1 MQTTEYHDLVGAGRP
16 ADATSFV
23 HMNDDYLFTA
33 PISPQDLFGPSCSG
47 VRVLVENRA
56 VHSVSEEDYLTQ
68 LETARGRT
76 WPLSV
81 LHSVVSLDKH
91 YNRDAS

>member
-1 MQTTEYHDLVGAGRP
+1 
-16 ADATSFV
+16 
-23 HMNDDYLFTA
+23 MNDDYLFTA
-33 PISPQDLFGPSCSG
+33 PISPRDLFGPSCSG

-91 YNRDAS
+91 YNRDASYNRQPTNHSLWNRSLILKLCS